1 MADITLPILKTIL
14 LSFGHDRVQTLPL
27 NSSNPKTL
35 HIVLKRT
42 DVDWRTPIIKHLK
55 EFESVFGK
63 TEFGNTSKKT
73 HNPNCDYIE
82 IGKYKIF
89 ASTKERK
96 TIAVKAGKTNEL
108 VLYNTIREYLNQYE
122 TLNLKFHTGSR
133 MFLVSDVTDA
143 IHVAHDT
150 AGRRKADVNL
160 LGAFSGAYS
169 LSIKEPK
176 FVAWE
181 AVETY
186 WKDKS
191 NVLDYALATFPSK
204 VDLHKTGNEYV
215 LSPSI
220 SVKCNLNEAKDVIF
234 GTDILGKGL
243 VLSQSWKSGHFDW
256 DERSK
261 TLSLVC
267 DDIIHA
273 MSDVD
278 SKMWPHFQ
286 LRNHGG
292 HSSKFLPGIAA
303 NAVPFQDL
311 SSNNLILPDIA
322 RTYIQKKTA

>member
-27 NSSNPKTL
+27 NSSNPKKL

-42 DVDWRTPIIKHLK
+42 DVDCR
-55 EFESVFGK
+55 
-63 TEFGNTSKKT
+63 KKK
-73 HNPNCDYIE
+73 N
-82 IGKYKIF
+82 
-89 ASTKERK
+89 
-96 TIAVKAGKTNEL
+96 KAGKTNEL

-267 DDIIHA
+267 DDIIRSEER
-273 MSDVD
+273 MV
-278 SKMWPHFQ
+278 
-286 LRNHGG
+286 L
-292 HSSKFLPGIAA
+292 
-303 NAVPFQDL
+303 QDC
-311 SSNNLILPDIA
+311 
-322 RTYIQKKTA
+322 